1 MKKKIFAMLL
11 GLVIASASVPIGV
24 SAAPSGETIITYT
37 TPAAPQTPDGG
48 ATIIETGAGRPVQTG
63 DTSSSAWI
71 YSLVMAGSTLAI
83 LAILLGKNRERR
95 S

>member
-71 YSLVMAGSTLAI
+71 YTLGAAGSTLII
-83 LAILLGKNRERR
+83 LAVLLGKKGERR

>member
-1 MKKKIFAMLL
+1 MKKKICTMLL
-11 GLVIASASVPIGV
+11 GLVIASTAL
-24 SAAPSGETIITYT
+24 SAEAYAESFGNITVTYEYT
-37 TPAAPQTPDGG
+37 GAQQTPDGG

-71 YSLVMAGSTLAI
+71 YTLGAAGSTLII
-83 LAILLGKNRERR
+83 LAVLLGKKRERR